1 MAGKKEK
8 LSCNVTKETLFIG
21 VGGIGSKI
29 VRRVAESCKG
39 TETDNIKFVVMDTN
53 ANDLRAVKNSGAT
66 ITHIQT
72 SSTQSVLDYLKKDD
86 DARNNWFPNNTTLY
100 SKTVS
105 EGAGQVRAISRLA
118 LNATIKTG
126 EIQKLYKAID
136 DLFLKDGGDLKQA
149 LRVIIV
155 STAAGG
161 TGSGIAMTTGML
173 IREYLHKH
181 YREKAAIIRGY
192 VILPGVLD
200 TVIRTETEK
209 ESLRRNG
216 YATIKEINAFMIKAS
231 GFCSVR
237 KELERYKDLYIDIP
251 TTTKGFDKL
260 EGLPFDFCFLLDRT
274 GQSQESMQT
283 LDQYLDFAAKSLYEQ
298 NIGPMEKDA
307 FGIEDNIIKEFA
319 NGDNLGRNRFGGI
332 GAATLRYPYKDVI
345 DYVAYAK
352 AIECIGDGESVGEWL
367 KYDKAFRIEKA
378 EYKKNRSFSKVPEP
392 TRAGVYIDTLNN
404 GTGRFDIDVKGLLVN
419 EGVDDKSKF
428 VSKIDEKIESF
439 ISAFNDRVKNDFIG
453 LPDVSGSHSNV
464 KMLEKTEIDFEHAED
479 ERKKAQE
486 YLDGLREF
494 QDFVKRDAP
503 SSARSTSKTL
513 LYKAPSINNKDL
525 EYCNLEK
532 ILVGSEGPVHPNAM
546 RYILYVLSGKLKEM
560 YEEAK
565 ENHNKVRGELAVF
578 AADADEP
585 DVFDVQG
592 GFTSK
597 TEEHCLDDICAL
609 ATAKASFI
617 ESRGGYKAI
626 STQLNEHF
634 SAYAKKLGKY
644 CTAVL
649 NEEAYNVAL
658 EYVKSLSEEFEVF
671 YDAFEKNVSMISK
684 EQQEI
689 VDKLKFRDGDCTAY
703 VCAKKSHLDRIADI
717 CKTTGGGLMLPGD
730 LCAKIY
736 DAVKMNAEN
745 KRVAAVDANESKPR
759 VDIFKSILIEHF
771 KDTVANDCDEI
782 INIDIIKAIAQELE
796 FNEYLKL
803 CEEAEEGEVVFRPE
817 ISDSKKYDY
826 LRDKFRF
833 GNKLAAPGIG
843 CANFNE
849 PRDVLLCA
857 YNYKL
862 DEMRDLS
869 IPKIVE
875 PFRMNATATKTVSKY
890 DICFFNALYNIT
902 PDMLARFKSPEDC
915 KEDELYSEEP
925 GIYYKAYHEYIKNIG
940 PDSTKSSTISLH
952 IDKRWDALVSMPEI
966 SLDAHYNEMLKIH
979 SALVYGI
986 VHGMIVTH
994 PSSRYDAKKRIYA
1007 LEDTEGDMTSL
1018 VVSNNTECDEFYEVL
1033 DALYRDRASVS
1044 KIYDMQEERCRYD
1057 IESNRRYNESAFV
1070 RDTAN
1075 FKIGDGHDAPTSIF
1089 EIPLAYYNS
1098 LPRSKMDDNE
1108 VSIMIDSVISVLERE
1123 ISRYEQEVDREAFL
1137 ANRLEVQFKLLVDN
1151 FKAYDVLQKNTTIQE
1166 NRVVNMVFR
1175 KVTNKLKKLG
1185 VYRVDDRVEELRA
1198 LIK

>member
-39 TETDNIKFVVMDTN
+39 TETDKINFVVMDTN

-100 SKTVS
+100 PKTVS

-149 LRVIIV
+149 LRVVIV

-192 VILPGVLD
+192 VVLPGVLD

-332 GAATLRYPYKDVI
+332 GASTLRYPYADII

-352 AIECIGDGESVGEWL
+352 AIDCIGDGESVGEWL

-378 EYKKNRSFSKVPEP
+378 EYKKNRSFTKDPEP
-392 TRAGVYIDTLNN
+392 TRASVYMKTLENGEAPFDT
-404 GTGRFDIDVKGLLVN
+404 DIKGLLVN
-419 EGVDDKSKF
+419 DAIDDKAKFMSEIDTKVDNFITAFEERVLSDFLADGDIDTRTSK
-428 VSKIDEKIESF
+428 VEQLQSKIDFEKHESDYAAK
-439 ISAFNDRVKNDFIG
+439 SLKVVRDYQA
-453 LPDVSGSHSNV
+453 
-464 KMLEKTEIDFEHAED
+464 M
-479 ERKKAQE
+479 
-486 YLDGLREF
+486 
-494 QDFVKRDAP
+494 VKRDAP
-503 SSARSTSKTL
+503 SSAKTTAKSI

-525 EYCNLEK
+525 ADYNLEK
-532 ILVGSEGPVHPNAM
+532 ILVGTEGAIHPNAM
-546 RYILYVLSGKLKEM
+546 RYILYVLSAKLKDL
-560 YEEAK
+560 YEGVKAEHNDAVDALRVYGRNVNNK
-565 ENHNKVRGELAVF
+565 EF
-578 AADADEP
+578 
-585 DVFDVQG
+585 FDVQKGVAGKDVEKNFDDVVKLTTKDDSILSKIG
-592 GFTSK
+592 GMKAVWDKLNNLFPAFATGVI
-597 TEEHCLDDICAL
+597 DYRDIVL
-609 ATAKASFI
+609 K
-617 ESRGGYKAI
+617 E
-626 STQLNEHF
+626 Q
-634 SAYAKKLGKY
+634 AYG
-644 CTAVL
+644 
-649 NEEAYNVAL
+649 VAL
-658 EYVKSLSEEFEVF
+658 EYVNSLSEEFEVF
-671 YDAFEKNVSMISK
+671 YDAFERNVIMLSK

-703 VCAKKSHLDRIADI
+703 VCAKKEHLDRIAEI
-717 CKTTGGGLMLPGD
+717 CATSGGGLMLPSD
-730 LCAKIY
+730 LNAKIY

-745 KRVAAVDANESKPR
+745 KRVAAVDTNESKPR
-759 VDIFKSILIEHF
+759 IDIFKTILIEYF
-771 KDTVANDCDEI
+771 KDTVTNDCDDI
-782 INIDIIKAIAQELE
+782 INIDVIKAISQELE
-796 FNEYLKL
+796 FNEFFKL
-803 CEEAEEGEVVFRPE
+803 REEAEEGEPVFKPE

-875 PFRMNATATKTVSKY
+875 PFRMNATGTKTVSKY

-915 KEDELYSEEP
+915 KEDEQYSEEP
-925 GIYYKAYHEYIKNIG
+925 GIYYKAYHDYIKNIG

-952 IDKRWDALVSMPEI
+952 IDKRWDALVAMPEI

-979 SALVYGI
+979 SALIYGI
-986 VHGMIVTH
+986 VHGMIITH
-994 PSSRYDAKKRIYA
+994 PSSRYDAKKRIFA
-1007 LEDTEGDMTSL
+1007 LEDTEGDRTSL

-1044 KIYDMQEERCRYD
+1044 KIYEMQEERCKFD
-1057 IESNRRYNESAFV
+1057 IETNRRYSESAFV

-1075 FKIGDGHDAPTSIF
+1075 FKIGDGHDSPTSIF

-1108 VSIMIDSVISVLERE
+1108 VSIMIDSVISVLEKE
-1123 ISRYEQEVDREAFL
+1123 VSKYEQEVDRDAFL
-1137 ANRLEVQFKLLVDN
+1137 ASRLEAQFKLLIKN
-1151 FKAYDVLQKNTTIQE
+1151 FDEYDVLKKNSTLQE

-1175 KVTNKLKKLG
+1175 KVTNKLKRLG
-1185 VYRVDDRVEELRA
+1185 VHKVDDRVEELRA

>member
-39 TETDNIKFVVMDTN
+39 TETDKINFVVMDTN
-53 ANDLRAVKNSGAT
+53 ANDLRAVKNSNAT

-100 SKTVS
+100 PKTVS

-149 LRVIIV
+149 LRVVIV

-192 VILPGVLD
+192 IILPGVLD

-216 YATIKEINAFMIKAS
+216 YATIKEINSFMIKAS

-237 KELERYKDLYIDIP
+237 KELERYKDLYIDVP
-251 TTTKGFDKL
+251 TTTKGVDKL

-332 GAATLRYPYKDVI
+332 GASTLRYPYKDII
-345 DYVAYAK
+345 DYVAYSK

-367 KYDKAFRIEKA
+367 KYDKAYRVAIA
-378 EYKKNRSFSKVPEP
+378 EYKKNR
-392 TRAGVYIDTLNN
+392 AI
-404 GTGRFDIDVKGLLVN
+404 
-419 EGVDDKSKF
+419 
-428 VSKIDEKIESF
+428 SKIDEPTRGGVYLDTLENGETAFDRDIKGLLSNDGIDNKGKFLASIEDTADNF
-439 ISAFNDRVKNDFIG
+439 ISAFNERVFNDFHGI
-453 LPDVSGSHSNV
+453 PDVQGEYSTV
-464 KMLEKTEIDFEHAED
+464 KFLQNTEIDYEHDEE
-479 ERKKAQE
+479 ERKKARS
-486 YLDGLREF
+486 YLDSLRSY
-494 QDFVKRDAP
+494 QDLVRREAS
-503 SSARSTSKTL
+503 SSARSTAKTL
-513 LYKAPSINNKDL
+513 LYKAPSIKNKDI
-525 EYCNLEK
+525 EYCYLEK
-532 ILVGSEGPVHPNAM
+532 ILVGNEGAIHPNAM
-546 RYILYVLSGKLKEM
+546 RYMLYSLTKKLDKL
-560 YEEAK
+560 YDEAK
-565 ENHNKVRGELAVF
+565 EKHNQSRKGLVNYGE
-578 AADADEP
+578 DADSDMFE
-585 DVFDVQG
+585 VQG
-592 GFTSK
+592 GFASK
-597 TEEHCLDDICAL
+597 SEERCLDRVCDL
-609 ATAKASFI
+609 AETKASFI
-617 ESRGGYKAI
+617 EGKGGYKAV
-626 STQLNEHF
+626 SAALNEHYQ
-634 SAYAKKLGKY
+634 AYAKKLPKY
-644 CTAVL
+644 AEHVL
-649 NEEAYNVAL
+649 KEESYGIAL
-658 EYVKSLSEEFEVF
+658 DYVKSLSEEFEVF
-671 YDAFEKNVSMISK
+671 YDAFEKNVTMISK
-684 EQQEI
+684 EQEEI
-689 VDKLKFRDGDCTAY
+689 VNKLKFRDGDCTAY
-703 VCAKKSHLDRIADI
+703 VCSKKQHLDRIAEI
-717 CKTTGGGLMLPGD
+717 CKTTGGGLMLPAD
-730 LCAKIY
+730 LCADIFE
-736 DAVKMNAEN
+736 AVKENAEN
-745 KRVAAVDANESKPR
+745 KRIAAVDTNESKPR
-759 VDIFKSILIEHF
+759 LDIFKSILIEHF
-771 KDTVANDCDEI
+771 KDTVANDCDEY
-782 INIDIIKAIAQELE
+782 INIDIIKAITQELE
-796 FNEYLKL
+796 FNEYFKL
-803 CEEAEEGEVVFRPE
+803 CEEAEEGEIVFKPE

-833 GNKLAAPGIG
+833 GNKLASPGIG

-875 PFRMNATATKTVSKY
+875 PFRMNATGTKTVSKY
-890 DICFFNALYNIT
+890 DISFFNALYNIT

-915 KEDELYSEEP
+915 KEDDQYSEEP
-925 GIYYKAYHEYIKNIG
+925 GIYYKAYHDYIKNIG

-966 SLDAHYNEMLKIH
+966 SLDAHYSEMVKIH
-979 SALVYGI
+979 SALIYGI
-986 VHGMIVTH
+986 VHGMIITH

-1007 LEDTEGDMTSL
+1007 LEDTEGDRTSL

-1044 KIYDMQEERCRYD
+1044 KIYEMQAERCKYD
-1057 IESNRRYNESAFV
+1057 IESNRRYSESAFV

-1108 VSIMIDSVISVLERE
+1108 VSIMIDSAIAVLEKE
-1123 ISRYEQEVDREAFL
+1123 VSKYEQEVDRDAFL
-1137 ANRLEVQFKLLVDN
+1137 ANRLEIQFKLLVQN
-1151 FKAYDVLQKNTTIQE
+1151 FNEYDVLKKNSTIHE
-1166 NRVVNMVFR
+1166 NRVVNMVYR
-1175 KVTNKLKKLG
+1175 KVTNKLKRLG
-1185 VYRVDDRVEELRA
+1185 VHKVDDRVEELRA

>member
-8 LSCNVTKETLFIG
+8 IKPNETKETLFIG

-29 VRRVAESCKG
+29 VRRVAEACKG
-39 TETDNIKFVVMDTN
+39 SETDNIKFVVMDTN
-53 ANDLRAVKNSGAT
+53 ANDLRAVKNSNAT

-118 LNATIKTG
+118 LDATIKTG

-181 YREKAAIIRGY
+181 YREKSAIIRGY

-251 TTTKGFDKL
+251 TTTKGVDKL

-332 GAATLRYPYKDVI
+332 GASTLRYPYEDIV
-345 DYVAYAK
+345 DYVAYSR
-352 AIECIGDGESVGEWL
+352 AIGCIGDGETVGEWL
-367 KYDKAFRIEKA
+367 KYDKAFEKA
-378 EYKKNRSFSKVPEP
+378 KAEFKKKRAYSVEKAPEK
-392 TRAGVYIDTLNN
+392 ADIYIQRVND
-404 GTGRFDIDVKGLLVN
+404 GKGRFDTDIKGSVAENVDKVAAEVNVKINAFVKAFYDQIVKGFESNPKVKNAKYEALALGT
-419 EGVDDKSKF
+419 EKDYDK
-428 VSKIDEKIESF
+428 DEKL
-439 ISAFNDRVKNDFIG
+439 RG
-453 LPDVSGSHSNV
+453 
-464 KMLEKTEIDFEHAED
+464 
-479 ERKKAQE
+479 KASTNLQKIRDYEQE
-486 YLDGLREF
+486 
-494 QDFVKRDAP
+494 VKRGAA
-503 SSARSTSKTL
+503 SSARATARAI
-513 LYKAPSINNKDL
+513 LYDGPSINADL
-525 EYCNLEK
+525 MPYNLEK
-532 ILVGSEGPVHPNAM
+532 LLVGVDGAIHPNAM
-546 RYILYVLSGKLKEM
+546 RYMLYAVLKKLDEEYAKAKNGIDSAFNKLEKYSSNENDPDFFDVKGGFASKGEEANIDAVCELENLDPGFFEKIGGMKALWDKLNEVFPGYVGALKSYSDLVLKE
-560 YEEAK
+560 
-565 ENHNKVRGELAVF
+565 
-578 AADADEP
+578 
-585 DVFDVQG
+585 
-592 GFTSK
+592 
-597 TEEHCLDDICAL
+597 
-609 ATAKASFI
+609 
-617 ESRGGYKAI
+617 
-626 STQLNEHF
+626 
-634 SAYAKKLGKY
+634 SAYE
-644 CTAVL
+644 TATK
-649 NEEAYNVAL
+649 
-658 EYVKSLSEEFEVF
+658 YVKSLCDEFESF
-671 YDAFEKNVSMISK
+671 YDTFESK
-684 EQQEI
+684 VYVLAKEKQEI

-703 VCAKKSHLDRIADI
+703 VCATRKHLDRIAEI
-717 CKTTGGGLMLPGD
+717 CPTSGDDLMLPAD
-730 LCAKIY
+730 LSANIFDSIK
-736 DAVKMNAEN
+736 ANAEN
-745 KRVAAVDANESKPR
+745 KRVASFDPSLSKPKT
-759 VDIFKSILIEHF
+759 DIF
-771 KDTVANDCDEI
+771 DTVLIDYFKNAVVNDCDEI
-782 INIDIIKAIAQELE
+782 INIDIVKAIAQELE
-796 FNEYLKL
+796 FNEYFKL
-803 CEEAEEGEVVFRPE
+803 QEEAEEGEVVFRPE
-817 ISDSKKYDY
+817 ISDTKKYDY

-875 PFRMNATATKTVSKY
+875 PFRMNATGTKTVSKY

-915 KEDELYSEEP
+915 DEDEQYSEEP
-925 GIYYKAYHEYIKNIG
+925 GIYYKAYHDYIKNIG

-966 SLDAHYNEMLKIH
+966 SLDAHYNEMIKIH
-979 SALVYGI
+979 SALIYGI

-1007 LEDTEGDMTSL
+1007 LEDTEGDRTSL

-1044 KIYDMQEERCRYD
+1044 KIYEMQAERCKYD
-1057 IESNRRYNESAFV
+1057 IESNRRYSESAFV

-1075 FKIGDGHDAPTSIF
+1075 FKIGDGHDEPTSIF

-1108 VSIMIDSVISVLERE
+1108 VSIMIDSVISVLEKE
-1123 ISRYEQEVDREAFL
+1123 VSKYEQEVDREAFL
-1137 ANRLEVQFKLLVDN
+1137 ANRLEVQFKLLIKN
-1151 FKAYDVLQKNTTIQE
+1151 FNTYDVLQKNSTLKE
-1166 NRVVNMVFR
+1166 NRVINMVFR
-1175 KVTNKLKKLG
+1175 KVTNKLKRLG
-1185 VYRVDDRVEELRA
+1185 VHKVDDRVEELRA